1 MEDTNMARE
10 RKDGEFV
17 NVKVRQ
23 DIADRLNQYTKE
35 SMIPKTALVEKA
47 IEEYLDRN
55 APVKKSNK
63 KS

>member
-1 MEDTNMARE
+1 MIDMARE

-35 SMIPKTALVEKA
+35 SMIPKTAIVEKA
-47 IEEYLDRN
+47 IEEYLDKH
-55 APVKKSNK
+55 APVKKNK
-63 KS
+63 K

>member
-1 MEDTNMARE
+1 MMSIIKEHKN
-10 RKDGEFV
+10 GEFV

-55 APVKKSNK
+55 APVKKSHK
-63 KS
+63 KQ

>member
-1 MEDTNMARE
+1 MARE

-23 DIADRLNQYTKE
+23 DIADRLNQYTKD
-35 SMIPKTALVEKA
+35 SMIPKTSIVEKA

-55 APVKKSNK
+55 APVKKNK
-63 KS
+63 K

>member
-1 MEDTNMARE
+1 MIDMARE

-23 DIADRLNQYTKE
+23 DIADRLNQYTKD
-35 SMIPKTALVEKA
+35 SMIPKTAIVEKA

-55 APVKKSNK
+55 APVKKNK
-63 KS
+63 K

>member
-1 MEDTNMARE
+1 MARE

-35 SMIPKTALVEKA
+35 SMIPKTAIVEKA
-47 IEEYLDRN
+47 IEEYLDKH
-55 APVKKSNK
+55 APVKKNK
-63 KS
+63 K

>member
-1 MEDTNMARE
+1 MARE

-23 DIADRLNQYTKE
+23 DIADRLNQYTKD

-47 IEEYLDRN
+47 LDEYLN
-55 APVKKSNK
+55 KVAPVKSNK
-63 KS
+63 K

>member
-1 MEDTNMARE
+1 MARE

-47 IEEYLDRN
+47 IEEYLN
-55 APVKKSNK
+55 KVAPVKKNAK
-63 KS
+63 KK

>member
-1 MEDTNMARE
+1 MIDMARE

-47 IEEYLDRN
+47 IEEYLDKH
-55 APVKKSNK
+55 APVKKNK
-63 KS
+63 K